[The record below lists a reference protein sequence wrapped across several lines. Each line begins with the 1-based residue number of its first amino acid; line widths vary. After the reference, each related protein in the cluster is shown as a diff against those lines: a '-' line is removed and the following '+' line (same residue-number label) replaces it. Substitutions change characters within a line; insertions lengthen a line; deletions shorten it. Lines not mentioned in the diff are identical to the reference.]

1 MRNLELEV
9 KTSHRALHGV
19 DPARFTAPGRVNLI
33 GEHTDYSDGFVLPA
47 AINFRT
53 VVGISP
59 RADERLRIR
68 SIDFSETAEGL
79 LLRLLEGP
87 SGSWAD
93 YPIGV
98 IRALRE
104 RGVSIPSGLN
114 LTIAGDVPVGAGLS
128 SSASIEVATA
138 LAVTRLAQADLSR
151 TEIALACQSAEN
163 HFVGANC
170 GIMDQFIA
178 THGRANHAL
187 WIDCRT
193 LAATAIPLPAGVNL
207 MICNSMVSHS
217 IAGGA
222 YNTRRAEVEA
232 GTEIL
237 RSQRA
242 EITKLRDATEK
253 DLSDFGKDMPD
264 AVLRRCRH
272 VITENSRVRQFAE
285 ASQQA
290 DLVRMGQLMNASYVS
305 YRDDFEASCPEVDI
319 LVAAAQAMP
328 GCYGSRLTGGG
339 FGGCTVSLVAAEA
352 TEEFIAGVRA
362 EYQTKTGLTAQ
373 IYCCTASAGARQVGD
388 PAE

>member
-9 KTSHRALHGV
+9 KTSHRKQFGV
-19 DPARFTAPGRVNLI
+19 NPELFAAPGRVNLI

-59 RADERLRIR
+59 RADERLLIR
-68 SIDFSETAEGL
+68 SIDFSATVEGP

-87 SGSWAD
+87 GGSWAD

-98 IRALRE
+98 IRTLRE
-104 RGVSIPSGLN
+104 RGVSIPSGLS
-114 LTIAGDVPVGAGLS
+114 LTIVGDVPVGAGLS

-138 LAVTRLAQADLSR
+138 VALTHLAKSDLSR
-151 TEIALACQSAEN
+151 TEIALACQWAEN

-178 THGRANHAL
+178 THGRKDHAL
-187 WIDCRT
+187 LIDCRT
-193 LAATAIPLPAGVNL
+193 LTATPIPLPQRVNL
-207 MICNSMVSHS
+207 VICNSMVSHS

-222 YNTRRAEVEA
+222 YNTRRSEIEA

-237 RSQRA
+237 HRHRA
-242 EITKLRDATEK
+242 EIAKLRDATEE
-253 DLSDFGKDMPD
+253 DLARFGKHMPD

-272 VITENSRVRQFAE
+272 VVTENSRVLQFAE
-285 ASQQA
+285 ACQIG
-290 DLVRMGQLMNASYVS
+290 DLIRMGQLMNASFVS
-305 YRDDFEASCPEVDI
+305 YRDDFEASCPEVDL

-339 FGGCTVSLVAAEA
+339 FGGCTVSMVAEEA
-352 TEEFIAGVRA
+352 TNDFIAAVRT
-362 EYQTKTGLTAQ
+362 EYQNQTGLTAQ
-373 IYCCTASAGARQVGD
+373 IYCCTASEGAMQVND
-388 PAE
+388 PAA